1 MVEKPYLWFT
11 YWVILIVS
19 FSLIGFLLVSKA
31 IGYRYNPLIKRFQR
45 TSMLVVSNAPK
56 DSELI
61 FDGVR
66 HVLRPTTR
74 VPNVLPGVYR
84 VRIQKAGYNPWEKT
98 VNLQPGLVSNLSD
111 IALFREQPIEVADP
125 KPYLDLLPYYQ
136 PDDRATVRANGELW
150 VGTQFVSR
158 FSQPPGAVILLPSGK
173 QIIYLRGNELRMIET
188 NGERDELL
196 YTRTTSQSQPFAYIN
211 DAVILAD
218 GETLKV
224 LKIQ

>member
-11 YWVILIVS
+11 YWVIMVVS
-19 FSLIGFLLVSKA
+19 FCLIGFLLVSKA

-45 TSMLVVSNAPK
+45 TSMLVVTNAPK

-98 VNLQPGLVSNLSD
+98 VNLLPGLVLNLSD
-111 IALFREQPIEVADP
+111 IALFREQPVEVDDP

-136 PDDRATVRANGELW
+136 PDGRATIRANGELW

-158 FSQPPGAVILLPSGK
+158 FSQPPGAAILLPSDR

-196 YTRTTSQSQPFAYIN
+196 YTRMSTQITPFAYIN
-211 DAVILAD
+211 EAVILAD
-218 GETLKV
+218 GETIKV